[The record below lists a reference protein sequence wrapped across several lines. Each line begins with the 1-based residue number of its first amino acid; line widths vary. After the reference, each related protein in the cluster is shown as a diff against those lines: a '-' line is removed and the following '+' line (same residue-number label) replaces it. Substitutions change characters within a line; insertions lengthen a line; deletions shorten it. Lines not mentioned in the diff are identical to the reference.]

1 MTDMTVVPVRGD
13 RTLTVKYT
21 VGGKSESKSLSV
33 TARQFAYATNNSPS
47 NTCTLGHGTQ
57 YLYTYTPYTHP
68 DKAAVQAGIGLT
80 NTPVTE
86 SFNLQPPPNTV
97 IGGGALDANSQ
108 FSDRLVYCSTS
119 PLTISTSVTQTLS
132 IAGYQVRQ
140 NQLTYSSSGV
150 ALTNQGP
157 TQ

>member
-1 MTDMTVVPVRGD
+1 M
-13 RTLTVKYT
+13 
-21 VGGKSESKSLSV
+21 
-33 TARQFAYATNNSPS
+33 
-47 NTCTLGHGTQ
+47 
-57 YLYTYTPYTHP
+57 
-68 DKAAVQAGIGLT
+68 QAGIGLT

-86 SFNLQPPPNTV
+86 SFNPQPPPNTV

-140 NQLTYSSSGV
+140 NQLTYSGSGV
-150 ALTNQGP
+150 TLTNQGP